1 MRLVEGDSTFSP
13 RAHKIEALLGALL
26 VRADQLVST
35 EQLMGEIWHDELPR
49 TATASLYVHISQ
61 LRKFLHRPGRPDPIV
76 TRKPGYA
83 LTIGS
88 DEFDLHEFK
97 QLAEQ
102 GRQEVRAGRFEEA
115 AGRFDDAL
123 RLWRGPVLGDL
134 REGPIINGFA
144 TWLEETRRECL
155 ELQIE
160 SGLALGRHRELVGQL
175 YSLTAE
181 HPLSEPFH
189 FQLMLALYRS
199 DRQADALAVYQSART
214 VLNEQL
220 GLEPGRALR
229 QLQRAILAADHRL
242 DGGQGRGLRGPQAPG
257 SPGSPVP
264 NGQHPGRF
272 PHQPHQPHGRTLGPR
287 RPAAPP
293 DRAVPQPD
301 RPHPRSANPA
311 ASAGWANAANLANAA
326 NRPGRAG
333 NAPVRLP

>member
-1 MRLVEGDSTFSP
+1 M
-13 RAHKIEALLGALL
+13 
-26 VRADQLVST
+26 
-35 EQLMGEIWHDELPR
+35 
-49 TATASLYVHISQ
+49 HISQ

-242 DGGQGRGLRGPQAPG
+242 DGGQGRGCGA
-257 SPGSPVP
+257 
-264 NGQHPGRF
+264 
-272 PHQPHQPHGRTLGPR
+272 R
-287 RPAAPP
+287 RPRVPRVPRCRTGSTRAGSRTNRTSRTAGPWARGARRRRPIAPCRSPTGLIRGRPTRPLRPAGPTRPTWPTRPTGRAAPET
-293 DRAVPQPD
+293 RRSGCREA
-301 RPHPRSANPA
+301 PR
-311 ASAGWANAANLANAA
+311 ASAAREG
-326 NRPGRAG
+326 
-333 NAPVRLP
+333 